1 MSQIIKFKH
10 DSATKLLTA
19 EGEFSTFKD
28 FLEKVADM
36 GLATEGM
43 VIYEH
48 TTAKYYKPNDAIPS
62 SDDTLT
68 VYLTADGKK
77 IRSGAYTRHEVYAKI
92 NEYGLRTAI
101 REKYG
106 RSYTSISTPT
116 LLEEVETYESSMISP
131 DTAEAVCDSS
141 LVTKADLQRVQDT
154 ILEKLEEILHETT
167 FNRVQNSS
175 NF

>member
-1 MSQIIKFKH
+1 MSQTIKFKH
-10 DSATKLLTA
+10 DNATKLLTA

-48 TTAKYYKPNDAIPS
+48 TTAKYYKPNDDIPS
-62 SDDTLT
+62 SDNALT

-116 LLEEVETYESSMISP
+116 LLKEVEDYESSMVSP
-131 DTAEAVCDSS
+131 DTTEAVCNSS
-141 LVTKADLQRVQDT
+141 LATKADLQRVQDT

-167 FNRVQNSS
+167 FSRVQSSS

>member
-1 MSQIIKFKH
+1 MSQTIKFKH

-19 EGEFSTFKD
+19 EGNFSTFKD
-28 FLEKVADM
+28 FLEKVAAM

-43 VIYEH
+43 AIFEH

-62 SDDTLT
+62 SDNALT

-116 LLEEVETYESSMISP
+116 LLEEVEAYEAIEDS
-131 DTAEAVCDSS
+131 AEAERRET
-141 LVTKADLQRVQDT
+141 LAELATKTDLQRVQDT
-154 ILEKLEEILHETT
+154 ILEKLEEILYETT
-167 FNRVQNSS
+167 FNRVQGSS